1 MRVGLN
7 NSTELSDVF
16 KDLFGE
22 GINKKINGLTIDSR
36 NLKSGDIYIA
46 LEGDIHD
53 GHDYLNQVDKL
64 NAAAVLINN
73 SKEVGELNAQ
83 KIIVQD
89 TKVALGE
96 IAKRWR
102 KNFNIPIIAI
112 TGSNGKTSTKELLYH
127 ILKDKYNVHST
138 SGNYNTSIGLP
149 LTLLS
154 LSENHDISILEMGA
168 NQLGDIEYLCSI
180 ANPTHGLI
188 TNISSAHLEGF
199 GTIDNITKTKS
210 ALFRALENGISFVNY
225 ADNRLKKLKIS
236 SEKITYGLNEI
247 CDFPADLHHD
257 KDGSIILT
265 IDSNEIRTNSKNLSF
280 AKNIIAVSSIAITLG
295 IDWQYF
301 QDKILTFV
309 PPKGRCKVLK
319 YGSITVIDDTYNS
332 NLESC
337 SAAID
342 YLNAFS
348 GKGRNIAVLGDML
361 ELGEASEGQ
370 HRKLGD
376 KCSSSEL
383 DAVFTMGV
391 EAAFTHDSIENIKVK
406 YHFDEHKD
414 LIKTLKNHLIKDDK
428 VLFKGSRGMKM
439 EKVISE
445 VFEN

>member
-1 MRVGLN
+1 MRIGLKKT
-7 NSTELSDVF
+7 TELSAVF
-16 KDLFGE
+16 KELFGK
-22 GINKKINGLTIDSR
+22 GINQKINGLTTDSR
-36 NLKSGDIYIA
+36 NLKIGDIYIA
-46 LEGDIHD
+46 IEGDIHD

-64 NAAAVLINN
+64 NASAVLINN

-83 KIIVQD
+83 KIKVKD
-89 TKVALGE
+89 TKIALGE
-96 IAKRWR
+96 IARRWR
-102 KNFNIPIIAI
+102 KNFNMPIIAI

-127 ILKDKYNVHST
+127 VLKDKYNVHST

-149 LTLLS
+149 LTLLG
-154 LSENHDISILEMGA
+154 LSKYHDISILEMGA

-199 GTIDNITKTKS
+199 GTIENITKTKS
-210 ALFRALENGISFVNY
+210 ALFESLGQGISFVNY
-225 ADNRLKKLKIS
+225 ADSRLKKLKIS

-280 AKNIIAVSSIAITLG
+280 AKNIIAVASIAITIG

-337 SAAID
+337 SAAIE

-361 ELGEASEGQ
+361 ELGEASENQ

-376 KCSSSEL
+376 KCSSSKL
-383 DAVFTMGV
+383 DAVFTIGV
-391 EAAFTHDSIENIKVK
+391 ESAYTHDSIKNIKVK
-406 YHFDEHKD
+406 YHFEKHKN
-414 LIKTLKNHLIKDDK
+414 LIKTLKDHLNKDDK
-428 VLFKGSRGMKM
+428 VLFKGSRGMEM
-439 EKVISE
+439 EKVLAG
-445 VFEN
+445 VFE

>member
-64 NAAAVLINN
+64 NAAAVLINK
-73 SKEVGELNAQ
+73 SKEIGELNSQ
-83 KIIVQD
+83 KIIVED
-89 TKVALGE
+89 TKIALGD

-337 SAAID
+337 SAAIE

-361 ELGEASEGQ
+361 ELGKASENQ

-376 KCSSSEL
+376 KCSSSKL

-391 EAAFTHDSIENIKVK
+391 ETAYAHASIKNIQ
-406 YHFDEHKD
+406 
-414 LIKTLKNHLIKDDK
+414 
-428 VLFKGSRGMKM
+428 
-439 EKVISE
+439 
-445 VFEN
+445 

>member
-1 MRVGLN
+1 MRIGLN
-7 NSTELSDVF
+7 KSTELSTVF
-16 KDLFGE
+16 KELFGK
-22 GINKKINGLTIDSR
+22 GINQKINGLTTDSR
-36 NLKSGDIYIA
+36 NLKTGDIYIA
-46 LEGDIHD
+46 LEGDTHD
-53 GHDYLNQVDKL
+53 GHDYLDQVDKL

-73 SKEVGELNAQ
+73 SKEVGQLNAQ

-89 TKVALGE
+89 TKVALGQ

-102 KNFNIPIIAI
+102 ENFNIPIIAI

-127 ILKDKYNVHST
+127 VLKDKYNVHST

-149 LTLLS
+149 LTLLG
-154 LSENHDISILEMGA
+154 LSEYHDISILEMGA

-199 GTIDNITKTKS
+199 GTIENITKTKS
-210 ALFRALENGISFVNY
+210 ALFESLEEGISFVNY
-225 ADNRLKKLKIS
+225 ADNRLKNLKIP
-236 SEKITYGLNEI
+236 SEKITFGLNEI

-280 AKNIIAVSSIAITLG
+280 AKNIIAVASIAITIG

-309 PPKGRCKVLK
+309 PPRGRCKVLK

-348 GKGRNIAVLGDML
+348 GKGRKIAVLGDML
-361 ELGEASEGQ
+361 ELGGASKDQ

-376 KCSSSEL
+376 KCSSSKL
-383 DAVFTMGV
+383 DAVFTMGI
-391 EAAFTHDSIENIKVK
+391 ETAYAHDSIENIKVK
-406 YHFDEHKD
+406 YHFEEHKD
-414 LIKTLKNHLIKDDK
+414 LIKTLKDHLNKNDK
-428 VLFKGSRGMKM
+428 VLFKGSRGMEM
-439 EKVISE
+439 EKVITG
-445 VFEN
+445 VFE

>member
-1 MRVGLN
+1 MRIDLN
-7 NSTELSDVF
+7 KSTELSDIF
-16 KDLFGE
+16 KDLFGKDI
-22 GINKKINGLTIDSR
+22 GQKINGITTDSR
-36 NLKSGDIYIA
+36 NLKIGDIYIA
-46 LEGDIHD
+46 LKGGVHD

-64 NAAAVLINN
+64 NAAAVLIND
-73 SKEVGELNAQ
+73 SREFAELNAQ
-83 KIIVQD
+83 KVIVKD
-89 TKVALGE
+89 TKIALGE

-102 KNFNIPIIAI
+102 ENFNIPIIAI

-127 ILKDKYNVHST
+127 VLKEKYNVHST
-138 SGNYNTSIGLP
+138 NGNYNTSIGLP
-149 LTLLS
+149 ITLLG
-154 LSENHDISILEMGA
+154 LSKKHDVSILEMGA

-188 TNISSAHLEGF
+188 TNISSSHLEGF
-199 GTIDNITKTKS
+199 GTIENITKTKS
-210 ALFRALENGISFVNY
+210 ALFDSLGEGISFVNY

-236 SEKITYGLNEI
+236 SKKITYGLNEI

-280 AKNIIAVSSIAITLG
+280 AKNIIAVASIAITIG

-361 ELGEASEGQ
+361 ELGDASEDQ

-376 KCSSSEL
+376 KCSSSKL

-391 EAAFTHDSIENIKVK
+391 ETAYAHDSIENIKVK

-414 LIKTLKNHLIKDDK
+414 LIKTLKNHLNKNDK
-428 VLFKGSRGMKM
+428 VLFKGSRGMEM
-439 EKVISE
+439 EKVITG
-445 VFEN
+445 VFE

>member
-1 MRVGLN
+1 MRIGLN
-7 NSTELSDVF
+7 KTTELSAVI
-16 KDLFGE
+16 KELFGKS
-22 GINKKINGLTIDSR
+22 IDQKINGLTTDSR
-36 NLKSGDIYIA
+36 NLKTGDIYIA

-53 GHDYLNQVDKL
+53 GHDYLDQVDKL

-127 ILKDKYNVHST
+127 VLKDKYNVHST

-149 LTLLS
+149 LTMLS
-154 LSENHDISILEMGA
+154 LSKYHDISILEMGA
-168 NQLGDIEYLCSI
+168 NQLGDIGYLCSI

-199 GTIDNITKTKS
+199 GDIENITKTKS
-210 ALFRALENGISFVNY
+210 ALFEALEEGISFVNY

-236 SEKITYGLNEI
+236 SEKITYGLNET

-280 AKNIIAVSSIAITLG
+280 AKNIIAVASIAITLG
-295 IDWQYF
+295 IDWKYF

-348 GKGRNIAVLGDML
+348 GKGRNIVVLGDML
-361 ELGEASEGQ
+361 ELGDASEDQ

-376 KCSSSEL
+376 KCSSSKL
-383 DAVFTMGV
+383 DAVYTMGV
-391 EAAFTHDSIENIKVK
+391 ETVYAHDSIENIKVK
-406 YHFDEHKD
+406 YHFEEHKD
-414 LIKTLKNHLIKDDK
+414 LIKTLKGHLNKNDK
-428 VLFKGSRGMKM
+428 VLFKGSRGMEM
-439 EKVISE
+439 ERVIAG
-445 VFEN
+445 VFE